1 MPGDIPFGFGLPG
14 GDAPDPNDPR
24 QMQQF
29 LNQLQSLF
37 APSGSGPVN
46 WELARQIAQAHL
58 TGVPVGG
65 TAVSFSSMPLGFTL
79 LTWYLIT
86 RRHVSPIL
94 LLGIYIVIAMV
105 AALPIFGGAPFS
117 PCESILNPFFQPGPG
132 CPPPPA
138 A

>member
-1 MPGDIPFGFGLPG
+1 MPADIPFGFGPPG

-37 APSGSGPVN
+37 APSGAGPVN

-65 TAVSFSSMPLGFTL
+65 TAVSFSTMPLGFTL
-79 LTWYLIT
+79 PGVEVAPSGETAEGEAAKPVGDPP
-86 RRHVSPIL
+86 VSAVERSGVMEALRLADLWLEDQSTLPS
-94 LLGIYIVIAMV
+94 GIR
-105 AALPIFGGAPFS
+105 S
-117 PCESILNPFFQPGPG
+117 
-132 CPPPPA
+132 
-138 A
+138 